1 MTDPDPASS
10 SASPARRPDEADDAH
25 GPERLARLAG
35 SAGIRRVHLIAWRD
49 LDDPESG
56 GSEEHA
62 SQLARHWA
70 AAGLDVT
77 LHTGRVPGGPAEL
90 DRDGVRVVRG
100 GGHLSV
106 FPRTVAWE
114 WSGRGGPRDG
124 LVDIFHGIAFFS
136 PLWSRGPRVG
146 FVHHVHLGTW
156 HLRMPPGMAQI
167 GYLQE
172 RVLQPLVYRR
182 ATLVTPSEATRAE
195 VVEKLGM
202 RHADI
207 RVAPNGVD
215 PRFRPGGARSPVP
228 RVLAVGRLVPHKGF
242 DAALRAIALA
252 CRDRPEV
259 EVAVVGDG
267 PARPELERLAADLG
281 LADRTTFHGR
291 VDDDALVRAYQEA
304 WVVANASLQEGWG
317 LTLTEA
323 GACATPAVA
332 TRIPGHTE
340 AVADGVGGLLVDGE
354 QELADALGRVLDDD
368 ALRARLGEG
377 ARRHA
382 ERFTWAASAE
392 TVLAALV
399 DDARKRHR

>member
-1 MTDPDPASS
+1 VPDPEPPSPAPPPPEPP
-10 SASPARRPDEADDAH
+10 SPAR
-25 GPERLARLAG
+25 LARIAG
-35 SAGIRRVHLIAWRD
+35 EAGIRRVHLIAWRD

-62 SQLARHWA
+62 SQLAGHWA

-77 LHTGRVPGGPAEL
+77 LHTGRVPGGPATLE
-90 DRDGVRVVRG
+90 RDGFRVVRG

-106 FPRTVAWE
+106 FPRTVLWE

-156 HLRMPPGMAQI
+156 HLRMPPGLAQV
-167 GYLQE
+167 GHLQE
-172 RVLQPLVYRR
+172 KVLQPLVYRR
-182 ATLVTPSEATRAE
+182 STLVTPSEATRDE
-195 VVEKLGM
+195 VVEKLGL

-207 RVAPNGVD
+207 RVAPNGVAA
-215 PRFRPGGARSPVP
+215 RFRPGGTRSPVP
-228 RVLAVGRLVPHKGF
+228 LILAVGRLVPHKGF
-242 DAALRAIALA
+242 DAALRAIAVT
-252 CRDRPEV
+252 CQGRPDAR
-259 EVAVVGDG
+259 VAVVGDG
-267 PARPELERLAADLG
+267 PARPDLERLVADLG

-291 VDDDALVRAYQEA
+291 VDDEALVRAYQEA

-323 GACATPAVA
+323 GACGTPAVA

-340 AVADGVGGLLVDGE
+340 AVADGVSGLLVDGE
-354 QELADALGRVLDDD
+354 PAMADALGRILDD
-368 ALRARLGEG
+368 AGLRTRLGEG
-377 ARRHA
+377 AVRHA
-382 ERFTWAASAE
+382 ARFTWAASAE
-392 TVLAALV
+392 TVLQALV
-399 DDARKRHR
+399 DDARRWRRRR